1 MLSLLLACPAEICQE
16 IFSYLDGGKNGDLAQ
31 LSQVSKDFRE
41 LVLPTLF
48 RCIKLR
54 PGHELVFGDGGPLS
68 SVRPYV
74 RHFCLD
80 RSAGEYGDETNAGHV
95 ESIRR
100 STEHFDSYP
109 SITHIDVSW
118 GFMVAWNARNNLYK
132 ALWAR
137 ISALPNLKSLRL
149 VGYNPSPDCRPGY
162 TRDYNSLYRCC
173 TSKSKDFLGKEFI
186 DDAELTNEHISY
198 PRHLQE
204 VHFSAFLELPWN
216 SNTSSRYFVI
226 GNSAETLKKIVFSGQ
241 HLRLIGQGGG
251 PITLIFPNVVE
262 LCIGIWGGSRYSE
275 WHALA
280 WFAKSCPNVQKLLFR
295 TLHNTWSFEGPLDN
309 GDLVYDEL
317 ISMRK
322 LKEVIVP
329 WPVKFSL
336 GDAHLYLGIK
346 AATRYKRRELA
357 GVIRCL
363 ARAGLNDLEK
373 VTFER
378 RLRWPVD
385 EYKKITKTC
394 KITRGTET
402 GLKLSWTK
410 LHQSILRP
418 DLFRCGEGKVRVV
431 ASTNGEENGADSGD
445 DIDENPA
452 NIRFYEPD
460 TGNI

>member
-16 IFSYLDGGKNGDLAQ
+16 IFSYLDGGKAGDLAQ
-31 LSQVSKDFRE
+31 LSKVSKDFRE
-41 LVLPTLF
+41 LVLPSLF

-74 RHFCLD
+74 RHFYLD
-80 RSAGEYGDETNAGHV
+80 RSAGEYGGDTNAGHV
-95 ESIRR
+95 ESIRL
-100 STEHFDSYP
+100 STEHLDSYP
-109 SITHIDVSW
+109 SITHIDISW
-118 GFMVAWNARNNLYK
+118 GFMVAWKARNNLYK

-137 ISALPNLKSLRL
+137 ISTLPNLKSLRL
-149 VGYNPSPDCRPGY
+149 VGYSPSPSWRPICE
-162 TRDYNSLYRCC
+162 RDYNTLYRCF
-173 TSKSKDFLGKEFI
+173 TSKSKDFLGKGFV
-186 DDAELTNEHISY
+186 DDAELTNENISY

-216 SNTSSRYFVI
+216 SNISSRYFAI

-241 HLRLIGQGGG
+241 HLRLRGGG

-262 LCIGIWGGSRYSE
+262 LRIGIWGGTRYSE
-275 WHALA
+275 WHTLA

-295 TLHNTWSFEGPLDN
+295 TLHNTWSSEGPQDN
-309 GDLVYDEL
+309 GEPVYDEL
-317 ISMRK
+317 ISTRK

-329 WPVKFSL
+329 WPVRFSL
-336 GDAHLYLGIK
+336 GDSYPYLGTRK
-346 AATRYKRRELA
+346 ATRYKRWELA
-357 GVIRCL
+357 GVIRRL

-385 EYKKITKTC
+385 EYSKITKTC

-410 LHQSILRP
+410 LHQSILTP
-418 DLFRCGEGKVRVV
+418 DLFRCRESKVRVV
-431 ASTNGEENGADSGD
+431 VSTDGEEDGADSGD
-445 DIDENPA
+445 DLNENPL